1 LGRGGL
7 PVRPWARRGV
17 ANLPKPDPGPQD
29 GAVPRSLVVR
39 ALAWLLGALALA
51 PGAAGAQ
58 PFRGAGTSSP
68 EAKDK
73 TPTAARARAL
83 DKARRAALEAALA
96 ELGKLS
102 KSARKSILGNTSAW
116 TGSYRVLS
124 ERDAGDGVAIE
135 VEVDIDL
142 ARLRK
147 RAEGGSTTVAA
158 PLFLLEGVDAGASC
172 EPKTTLAARIEDE
185 LEVAGAVGSEGAA
198 LRVTVTCASLGPVPH
213 TFEHAAHVAVVASS
227 GGRTIASAELDGFA
241 KSPQEALTVAVGE
254 AAGKIGAALALHRR
268 GRVLLRV
275 AGGRPSVKLRRLER
289 ALLQSVMGVNAVEL
303 ASLDERG
310 VVVFS
315 VLGVADAPAL
325 AQALSSLQS
334 PGVQASVTAIE
345 GPDVLAIELR

>member
-1 LGRGGL
+1 
-7 PVRPWARRGV
+7 
-17 ANLPKPDPGPQD
+17 
-29 GAVPRSLVVR
+29 VPRSLVVR

-73 TPTAARARAL
+73 TPTAARGRAL

-102 KSARKSILGNTSAW
+102 KSARKSILGNTAAW

-135 VEVDIDL
+135 VEVEVEIDL

-147 RAEGGSTTVAA
+147 RAEGGSTTVAV
-158 PLFLLEGVDAGASC
+158 PLFLLEGVDAGAGC
-172 EPKTTLAARIEDE
+172 EPKNTLAARIEDE
-185 LEVAGAVGSEGAA
+185 LTVAGAVGIEGAA
-198 LRVTVTCASLGPVPH
+198 LRVTATCTTLGAVPH

-241 KSPQEALTVAVGE
+241 KSPAEALAVAAGE
-254 AAGKIGAALALHRR
+254 AAAQIGASIALHRR

-303 ASLDERG
+303 TSLDERG